1 MRQAI
6 NHANK
11 NKMKR
16 YIIIFITNL
25 LVSNIIVAQDIEND
39 YDFVADNVATENSDG
54 ACEETDSLDMF
65 DDSELSGDS
74 IMRFYQPVKDS
85 TYNADNGIYDLPES
99 MTTNIDSLLNS
110 WYAINL
116 LNSLDC
122 DSREVSPK
130 TFSDSVYA
138 QRLYNM
144 PTIME
149 MTYNSIVRQYID
161 RYTTK
166 SRTLV
171 SYMLGMSHFYMPI
184 IEDAIDKYNMP
195 YELKYL
201 PIIESALKPKAVS
214 RAGAKGLWQFMFGTS
229 KLYGLKSNNYIEER
243 FDPIKSTDAAMRY
256 LRDLYNAFGS
266 WELALAAYNCGPGRV
281 KKAIIRSGG
290 KHNFW
295 EIYNYLPRE
304 TRGYVPAF
312 IAANYVMTYHDE
324 HGICPME
331 PKVPVATDTLHITR
345 NLHFSQI
352 SELCNIPL
360 DDIRAINPQYVRDIV
375 PGENEAC
382 VIRLTN
388 ETITKFIAFGD
399 SIYSYN
405 EEKFFPKDK
414 VAKMLKEAKSNNE
427 YGSGDMIRHKIKNGE
442 TLGGIARKYRVSTKK
457 LMKWNNLKN
466 SRIRAGRYLKI
477 YK

>member
-1 MRQAI
+1 MI
-6 NHANK
+6 K
-11 NKMKR
+11 K
-16 YIIIFITNL
+16 YIIILLSLFISQFTIAKETINYNL
-25 LVSNIIVAQDIEND
+25 TVSDTVNINEEEEYHEEYDTTDIL
-39 YDFVADNVATENSDG
+39 
-54 ACEETDSLDMF
+54 DSLFVVNDSSRINYDIPEYAF
-65 DDSELSGDS
+65 DNEAIQDEDSLL
-74 IMRFYQPVKDS
+74 F
-85 TYNADNGIYDLPES
+85 DLPES
-99 MTTNIDSLLNS
+99 MTTNIDSILNS
-110 WYAINL
+110 WYARKL
-116 LNSLDC
+116 LRSLDC
-122 DSREVSPK
+122 DSRNVNPK
-130 TFSDSVYA
+130 TFSDSIYA

-149 MTYNSIVRQYID
+149 MTYNNVVRQYID

-166 SRTLV
+166 NRSLV
-171 SYMLGMSHFYMPI
+171 SYMLGISHFYMPI
-184 IEDAIDKYNMP
+184 IEEAIDKYNMP
-195 YELKYL
+195 HELKYL
-201 PIIESALKPKAVS
+201 PVIESALKPKAVS

-256 LRDLYNAFGS
+256 LRDLHNLFGS

-290 KHNFW
+290 KKDFW
-295 EIYNYLPRE
+295 EIYRYLPRE

-312 IAANYVMTYHDE
+312 IAANYVMTYHAE

-331 PKVPVATDTLHITR
+331 PNVPIITDTLHITK

-352 SELCNIPL
+352 ADLCNMPIE
-360 DDIRAINPQYVRDIV
+360 DIRAINPQYVRDIV

-388 ETITKFIAFGD
+388 ETITRFIEFGD

-414 VAKMLKEAKSNNE
+414 VAKMLKDAKANNE
-427 YGSGDMIRHKIKNGE
+427 FGDGNMIRHKIKNGE
-442 TLGGIARKYRVSTKK
+442 TLGGIARKYRVSTKMI
-457 LMKWNNLKN
+457 MKWNNLKN
-466 SRIRAGRYLKI
+466 SKIRAGRYLKI